1 MIAIFK
7 RELRSYMNNVIGYAV
22 IAFIL
27 ICAGLMFTYQNL
39 LNASPDPSYAM
50 LPMQLVLIV
59 AIPVL
64 TMRSQSEEKR
74 NRMDR
79 FLYSLPL
86 RPVSV
91 VLGKY
96 LAMLAVFSLACLG
109 MALYPIVLSM
119 FGLGAMTQLYVS
131 LAGFWLLGAALL
143 ALSVCLGMLA
153 DNPIVALLISMA
165 GMLLVFLIGF
175 LPELL
180 SLDGL
185 PCRVLSE
192 LGLFSRYTRMCM
204 GMPDVGTFVYDISV
218 AVLFL
223 FLATVRMEQKRRR

>member
-7 RELRSYMNNVIGYAV
+7 REFRSYMNNVIGYAV

-119 FGLGAMTQLYVS
+119 FGLGALTQLYVS

-185 PCRVLSE
+185 PGRVLSE